1 MLRSMNLRRSLTIVS
16 IGAMLA
22 AGVGCNNDQEVKEPA
37 VDPTQTVFDEFA
49 KRVDAYMDVRKSIVD
64 SVGDLDPTK
73 SQAEI
78 TTRATGLA
86 NGVIARRAQA
96 KPGDIFT
103 PEFAALVSTLIKEEY
118 KRRSISVQETRGDQQ
133 DELPDFKPAVNQLYP
148 TTYPLATF
156 PATLLPLLP
165 SLPDQLE
172 YRVVQHYLVLRDI
185 EANLILDYMPNA
197 VPM

>member
-1 MLRSMNLRRSLTIVS
+1 MLPSLDFRRWMLVVLA
-16 IGAMLA
+16 GAALA
-22 AGVGCNNDQEVKEPA
+22 GGTGCKNEPEVKEPA
-37 VDPTQTVFDEFA
+37 VDPSKTVFDDFA
-49 KRVDAYMDVRKSIVD
+49 KRVSAYMDVRKTVVD
-64 SVGDLDPTK
+64 SVGELDPTK

-86 NGVIARRAQA
+86 TGLTARRAQA
-96 KPGDIFT
+96 KQGDIFT
-103 PEFAALVSTLIKEEY
+103 PEFAALVATLIKEEY

-165 SLPDQLE
+165 SLPEQLE
-172 YRVVQHYLVLRDI
+172 YRVVQHYLVLRDV
-185 EANLILDYMPNA
+185 EANMIIDFMPNA